1 MGCNYQGFSLQHGK
15 GEALQGRTRCPLAQA
30 QAAFVSARCQGAVVG
45 CGLKTW
51 STACAVLHL
60 TLLHPPKTLRLV
72 LLFDMLVPLFDATSP
87 RRVKQSSR
95 QKSMPLPS

>member
-1 MGCNYQGFSLQHGK
+1 MRVFELNRSRNGLQLSGVF
-15 GEALQGRTRCPLAQA
+15 LATWERGG
-30 QAAFVSARCQGAVVG
+30 SAGVDTMSPG
-45 CGLKTW
+45 T

-87 RRVKQSSR
+87 RRVKQ
-95 QKSMPLPS
+95 